1 MRSGRL
7 LHYHGPNPL
16 YHLSTEGQI
25 DMYLHLSQSP
35 YSVVCQ
41 PVASFLLRVGS
52 LDTGTGIILLLPQIA
67 ASGDRPDEAIVP
79 VRIEVKGFTIAGAGT
94 IRTKEALAFA

>member
-25 DMYLHLSQSP
+25 DMNLHLSQSP
-35 YSVVCQ
+35 YSGVCQ
-41 PVASFLLRVGS
+41 PVASFLLRIGS
-52 LDTGTGIILLLPQIA
+52 LDTGASVILLLPQVSS
-67 ASGDRPDEAIVP
+67 SGDRDYRTVISLRMQIKSPP
-79 VRIEVKGFTIAGAGT
+79 VG
-94 IRTKEALAFA
+94 